1 MISKK
6 LLQWLNI
13 ITFIAT
19 VLINYL
25 ATGLELGGYN
35 TGELSDLIP
44 NLFVPIGLT
53 FTVWAVI
60 YFFLGGFSVYQG
72 RDLFKETKMDMPYL
86 NKIGYYFIISNIA
99 NSVWIFLWHFRL
111 VPVSLVFMVIIL
123 LTLIMIYLRLGIG
136 KSSVSRA
143 EKIWVHTPFSIY
155 LGWITVATI
164 ANVTAVLVTSGVADG
179 VTIPL
184 GGTGA
189 NLIAEI
195 WTILVIIV
203 AVIITYLMLWLRKDW
218 VYSLVVVWAS
228 LGIYLKQ
235 STGNFTIAITALIAV
250 IIVAVGIVYTGV
262 KLLRK

>member
-1 MISKK
+1 MMNKK

-13 ITFIAT
+13 ITFIVT

-60 YFFLGGFSVYQG
+60 YFFLGGFSIYQG

-111 VPVSLVFMVIIL
+111 IPLSLVFMIIIL
-123 LTLIMIYLRLGIG
+123 LTLILIYLRLGIG
-136 KSSVSRA
+136 KTNVSRA
-143 EKIWVHTPFSIY
+143 ERIWVHTPFSIY

-179 VTIPL
+179 VTSP
-184 GGTGA
+184 
-189 NLIAEI
+189 NFIAEI
-195 WTILVIIV
+195 WTILVIVV

-218 VYSLVVVWAS
+218 VYSLVVLWAS

-235 STGNFTIAITALIAV
+235 STGNLTIAITALIAV
-250 IIVAVGIVYTGV
+250 IIVAVGIIYTGV

>member
-6 LLQWLNI
+6 FLQWLNI

-25 ATGLELGGYN
+25 ATGLKLGGYN

-60 YFFLGGFSVYQG
+60 YFFLSGFSVYQG

-111 VPVSLVFMVIIL
+111 VPLSLVFMVIIL

-136 KSSVSRA
+136 KSNVSRA
-143 EKIWVHTPFSIY
+143 EKIWVHVPFSIY

-164 ANVTAVLVTSGVADG
+164 ANVTAVLVTSGIADG
-179 VTIPL
+179 VTS
-184 GGTGA
+184 A

-218 VYSLVVVWAS
+218 VYSLVVLWAS

-235 STGNFTIAITALIAV
+235 STGNLTIAITALIAV